1 MTRDGITVKQISPH
15 VGAEIGNV
23 DLTRTLTNHEV
34 DQIHDAIIAH
44 GVIFFREQNIT
55 PADHERFIRYFGEP
69 HVHVGGKN
77 TASQAVPGFP
87 AHSTIDELVQS
98 DVRDVLPQ
106 RFYLLETTR

>member
-1 MTRDGITVKQISPH
+1 MVRDGITVKQISPH

-55 PADHERFIRYFGEP
+55 PADHERFIKYFGEP

-87 AHSTIDELVQS
+87 ALNKQAFNKDSPRVS
-98 DVRDVLPQ
+98 GRCVRHFILA
-106 RFYLLETTR
+106 